1 MIAPPATATQPPS
14 DGPAL
19 RDIHLPPDPSWW
31 PPAPGWWLLC
41 ALALALAALGA
52 WWWRRHRRV
61 ARRRQGALAELA
73 RLRERHRVDG
83 DTARLIA
90 DLHQLLRRVARMRE
104 PQAVQQDLAAWHA
117 TLARVRVN
125 AATLQQLTQLDAALY
140 RPDTAADIP
149 RLLGAAEA
157 WLRAATSRRWKSAE
171 APHA

>member
-1 MIAPPATATQPPS
+1 MIAPPASAAQPPR

-41 ALALALAALGA
+41 ALALVLLALGV

-73 RLRERHRVDG
+73 RLRALHRADG
-83 DTARLIA
+83 DTARLVA

-104 PQAVQQDLAAWHA
+104 PQAAQQGPAAWHA
-117 TLARVRVN
+117 TLARVPVN
-125 AATLQQLTQLDAALY
+125 AATLQQLMQLDAALY
-140 RPDTAADIP
+140 RLDAALDMP

>member
-1 MIAPPATATQPPS
+1 MIAPPAPAAQPPP

-41 ALALALAALGA
+41 ALALVLLALGA

-73 RLRERHRVDG
+73 RLRALHRADG
-83 DTARLIA
+83 DTARLVA

-104 PQAVQQDLAAWHA
+104 PQAAQQGPAAWHA
-117 TLARVRVN
+117 TLTRVPVN
-125 AATLQQLTQLDAALY
+125 AATLQQLMQLDAALY
-140 RPDTAADIP
+140 RPDAALDIP